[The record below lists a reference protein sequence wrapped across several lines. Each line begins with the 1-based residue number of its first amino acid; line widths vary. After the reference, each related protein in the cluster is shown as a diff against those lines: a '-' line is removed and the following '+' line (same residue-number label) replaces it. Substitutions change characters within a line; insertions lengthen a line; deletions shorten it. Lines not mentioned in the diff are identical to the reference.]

1 MPAILIIFAA
11 GLTLFLVDSGFR
23 HRPVVPAMAR
33 LKSAAENYSSKSKEK
48 F

>member
-11 GLTLFLVDSGFR
+11 GLSLFLVEYGLR
-23 HRPVVPAMAR
+23 HRPVVPAMPR
-33 LKSAAENYSSKSKEK
+33 LKSAAENCNSKSKEK

>member
-11 GLTLFLVDSGFR
+11 GLTLFLVGYGLR

-33 LKSAAENYSSKSKEK
+33 LKSAAEICRSKTKDK